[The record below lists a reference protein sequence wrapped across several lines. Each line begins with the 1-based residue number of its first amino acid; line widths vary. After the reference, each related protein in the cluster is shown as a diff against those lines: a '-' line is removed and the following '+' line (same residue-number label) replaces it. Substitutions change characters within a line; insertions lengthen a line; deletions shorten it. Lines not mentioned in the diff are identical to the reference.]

1 MLNTSNPYTDK
12 TIVSKLAHAIACE
25 APAHN
30 IKIMHVCGTHENAI
44 SKAGLRGLLP
54 ENVEVIA
61 GPGCPVCVCPDADIN
76 LAIEIAVKHKAILAT
91 FGDMMRVPSTNG
103 SLQDA
108 KANGADVRAVYSP
121 FDALKIA
128 MGNPEKEVVFFAV
141 GFETTACGVAALIQK
156 GAPENLSILA
166 SHRLIPPSMEFLLG
180 VGDLHIDGFLVPGHV
195 TTVMGLKE
203 YKIFPEAYRM
213 PTVTAGFEPVD
224 ILLGI
229 LKILRQINKG
239 AAQCENAYQRAVEPE
254 GNLKA
259 QKAIADVFD
268 VAPAYWRGIGR
279 IPRSGL
285 ALKERYSRYDARCRL
300 NPPVSPFNKGGQKG
314 DFTKGGELDINP
326 GCSCHLIMIGKI
338 KPTECPMFGKG
349 CLPEKPYGPCMVSM
363 DGTCRIWHRYGHA
376 AKNT

>member
-12 TIVSKLAHAIACE
+12 TIVAKLAHAISCE
-25 APAHN
+25 ASNHAV
-30 IKIMHVCGTHENAI
+30 KIMHVCGTHENAI
-44 SKAGLRGLLP
+44 SRAGLRGLLP

-76 LAIEIAVKHKAILAT
+76 LAIETAVKQNAILAT

-108 KANGADVRAVYSP
+108 KADGADVRAVYSP

-128 MGNPEKEVVFFAV
+128 KDNPEKEVVFFAV
-141 GFETTACGVAALIQK
+141 GFETTACGVAALVQK
-156 GAPENLSILA
+156 GLLDNLSILA

-229 LKILRQINKG
+229 LKILKQINKG
-239 AAQCENAYQRAVEPE
+239 KPRCENAYQRAVEPE

-259 QKAIADVFD
+259 QKVIDDVFD
-268 VAPAYWRGIGR
+268 VVSAYWRGIGR

-285 ALKERYSRYDARCRL
+285 ALKERYSKHDAKKRFFQNIKSN
-300 NPPVSPFNKGGQKG
+300 NPNAH
-314 DFTKGGELDINP
+314 DINP

-338 KPTECPMFGKG
+338 KPTECPMFGNA
-349 CLPEKPYGPCMVSM
+349 CAPEKPYGPCMVSM
-363 DGTCRIWHRYGHA
+363 DGTCRIWHRYGYQNP
-376 AKNT
+376 K